1 MLTKLLL
8 QLKRLHAKE
17 DFVLNCANI
26 LYRFDIKIALN
37 ISNFKLK
44 VSLNTMYVKDYYTPN
59 QILACFLLCLKIIN

>member
-17 DFVLNCANI
+17 DFVLNCANV

-37 ISNFKLK
+37 ISNFKLT
-44 VSLNTMYVKDYYTPN
+44 S
-59 QILACFLLCLKIIN
+59 